1 MTTCNEY
8 VWESLKD
15 LMIRI
20 LIVAAIIQIILGF
33 IQSIAKNRSKEW
45 VLGFSIII
53 AVLVVVC
60 VGSITN

>member
-33 IQSIAKNRSKEW
+33 IQSVAKNRSKEW
-45 VLGFSIII
+45 V
-53 AVLVVVC
+53 
-60 VGSITN
+60 